1 MPFWIEEDEYEEQI
15 CLVNHS
21 ESNMATL
28 LGANV
33 ATSVL
38 RRSDAEKTFRPWW
51 DNFEDQLVYGL
62 ICLGKCL
69 LSTNF
74 RFPAWEDN
82 RNQFLTDFHN

>member
-1 MPFWIEEDEYEEQI
+1 
-15 CLVNHS
+15 
-21 ESNMATL
+21 MATL

-62 ICLGKCL
+62 ICLGMCL

-74 RFPAWEDN
+74 RFPA
-82 RNQFLTDFHN
+82 R